1 MDLNTEDVVLPAVVS
16 AISGAFGWLVGRKKE
31 NVEVQKTE
39 IENVSDAIKLWRE
52 TALELKSEVAEL
64 KIKVESLTTEI
75 NNLRGENMELRQ
87 KLDDGR
93 ILKSKKQA

>member
-1 MDLNTEDVVLPAVVS
+1 MNFDYEDAVLPTIIS

-52 TALELKSEVAEL
+52 TALELKGEVAEL
-64 KIKVESLTTEI
+64 KTKVETLTTEI
-75 NNLRGENMELRQ
+75 HGLRTENIELRA
-87 KLDDGR
+87 KLNENHKD
-93 ILKSKKQA
+93 K

>member
-1 MDLNTEDVVLPAVVS
+1 MNFDYEDAVLPTIVS

-64 KIKVESLTTEI
+64 KTKVETLTTEI
-75 NNLRGENMELRQ
+75 HGLRTENIELRA
-87 KLDDGR
+87 KLNENH
-93 ILKSKKQA
+93 KE

>member
-1 MDLNTEDVVLPAVVS
+1 MNFNFEDAILPTIIS

-64 KIKVESLTTEI
+64 KTKVETLTTEI
-75 NNLRGENMELRQ
+75 HGLRTENIELRA
-87 KLDDGR
+87 KLNENHKD
-93 ILKSKKQA
+93 K

>member
-1 MDLNTEDVVLPAVVS
+1 MNFGYEDAILPTIVS

-64 KIKVESLTTEI
+64 KTKVETLTTEI
-75 NNLRGENMELRQ
+75 HGLRTENIELRA
-87 KLDDGR
+87 KLNENHKD
-93 ILKSKKQA
+93 K

>member
-1 MDLNTEDVVLPAVVS
+1 MNFNFEDAILPTIVS

-52 TALELKSEVAEL
+52 TALELKGEVAEL
-64 KIKVESLTTEI
+64 KTKVETLTTEI
-75 NNLRGENMELRQ
+75 HGLRTENIELRA
-87 KLDDGR
+87 KLNENHKD
-93 ILKSKKQA
+93 K

>member
-1 MDLNTEDVVLPAVVS
+1 MNFDLEDTILPSVVS
-16 AISGAFGWLVGRKKE
+16 LLSGAFGWLIGRKKE

-52 TALELKSEVAEL
+52 TAQELKAEVAEL

-75 NNLRGENMELRQ
+75 NGLRTENIELRA
-87 KLDDGR
+87 KLNENHKD
-93 ILKSKKQA
+93 Q

>member
-1 MDLNTEDVVLPAVVS
+1 MNFNFEDAILPTIVS

-64 KIKVESLTTEI
+64 KTKVETLTTEI
-75 NNLRGENMELRQ
+75 HGLRTENIELRA
-87 KLDDGR
+87 KLNENYKD
-93 ILKSKKQA
+93 K

>member
-1 MDLNTEDVVLPAVVS
+1 MNFGYEDAILPTIVS

-52 TALELKSEVAEL
+52 TALELKTEVAEL
-64 KIKVESLTTEI
+64 KTKVETLTTEI
-75 NNLRGENMELRQ
+75 HGLRTENIELRA
-87 KLDDGR
+87 KLNENHKD
-93 ILKSKKQA
+93 K

>member
-1 MDLNTEDVVLPAVVS
+1 MNFNFEDAILPTIVS

-64 KIKVESLTTEI
+64 KTKVETLTTEI
-75 NNLRGENMELRQ
+75 HGLRTENIELRA
-87 KLDDGR
+87 KLNENHKD
-93 ILKSKKQA
+93 K

>member
-1 MDLNTEDVVLPAVVS
+1 MNFDLEDTILPSIVS
-16 AISGAFGWLVGRKKE
+16 LISGAFGWLIGRKKE

-52 TALELKSEVAEL
+52 TAQELKAEVAEL

-75 NNLRGENMELRQ
+75 NGLRTENIELRA
-87 KLDDGR
+87 KLNENHKD
-93 ILKSKKQA
+93 Q

>member
-1 MDLNTEDVVLPAVVS
+1 MNFDYEDAVLPTIIS

-52 TALELKSEVAEL
+52 TALELKTEVAEL
-64 KIKVESLTTEI
+64 KTKVETLTTEI
-75 NNLRGENMELRQ
+75 HGLRTENIELRA
-87 KLDDGR
+87 KLNENHKD
-93 ILKSKKQA
+93 K

>member
-1 MDLNTEDVVLPAVVS
+1 MNFNFEDAILPTIVS

-52 TALELKSEVAEL
+52 TALELKAEVAEL
-64 KIKVESLTTEI
+64 KTKVETLTTEI
-75 NNLRGENMELRQ
+75 HGLRTENIELRA
-87 KLDDGR
+87 KLNENHKD
-93 ILKSKKQA
+93 K

>member
-1 MDLNTEDVVLPAVVS
+1 MNFDYEDAVLPTIIS

-64 KIKVESLTTEI
+64 KTKVETLTTEI
-75 NNLRGENMELRQ
+75 HGLRTENIELRA
-87 KLDDGR
+87 KLNENHKD
-93 ILKSKKQA
+93 K

>member
-1 MDLNTEDVVLPAVVS
+1 MNFNFEDAILPAIVS

-52 TALELKSEVAEL
+52 TALELKGEVAEL
-64 KIKVESLTTEI
+64 KIKVETLTTEI
-75 NNLRGENMELRQ
+75 HGLRAENIELRA
-87 KLDDGR
+87 KLNENHKD
-93 ILKSKKQA
+93 K

>member
-1 MDLNTEDVVLPAVVS
+1 MNFNFEDVILPTIVS

-52 TALELKSEVAEL
+52 TALELKGEVAEL
-64 KIKVESLTTEI
+64 KTKVETLTTEI
-75 NNLRGENMELRQ
+75 HGLRTENIELRA
-87 KLDDGR
+87 KLNENHKD
-93 ILKSKKQA
+93 K